1 MLTRY
6 FSHSELVKT
15 GGTFGSDVITSS
27 IIEKKSVKCRR
38 YRQTR
43 HAQWHM
49 DMLPK
54 LLHFASPQRTS
65 KVVTDRSWLARCLM
79 QV

>member
-15 GGTFGSDVITSS
+15 GTFGSHAITSS
-27 IIEKKSVKCRR
+27 IIKEKSVKCRR

-65 KVVTDRSWLARCLM
+65 KVVTHHGSP
-79 QV
+79 VT